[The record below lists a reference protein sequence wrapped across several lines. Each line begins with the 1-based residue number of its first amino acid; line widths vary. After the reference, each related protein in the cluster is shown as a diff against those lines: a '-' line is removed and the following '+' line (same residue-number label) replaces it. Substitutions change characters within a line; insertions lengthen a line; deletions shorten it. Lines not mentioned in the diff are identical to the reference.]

1 MIPNLTTSRKLSPH
15 RSRGAALMA
24 ILWVIAILSMAVFTA
39 TQLLMVSLLNDS
51 NDSSIF
57 RAEQLADRGIAI
69 GSHPDIARGDPLLL
83 REINEVES
91 YQTRIS
97 SEGDR
102 LNLNSLLEF
111 PEADRIVLEE
121 LFAMVRGDHHEGV
134 LREAEL
140 FEGVKHTS
148 HLRVDPRDAA
158 VI

>member
-69 GSHPDIARGDPLLL
+69 GSHPDIERGDPLL
-83 REINEVES
+83 R
-91 YQTRIS
+91 RC
-97 SEGDR
+97 
-102 LNLNSLLEF
+102 LLY
-111 PEADRIVLEE
+111 
-121 LFAMVRGDHHEGV
+121 
-134 LREAEL
+134 
-140 FEGVKHTS
+140 TS
-148 HLRVDPRDAA
+148 PSPRD
-158 VI
+158 